1 MDFTITI
8 TNVPKDILDR
18 MFTGMRDAKLDV
30 QSEVLKTPDDYN
42 IKLNF
47 DDCLISLKSFDLM
60 SNVFISSMALYTYN
74 QDGKLTPKL

>member
-30 QSEVLKTPDDYN
+30 QSEVL
-42 IKLNF
+42 
-47 DDCLISLKSFDLM
+47 
-60 SNVFISSMALYTYN
+60 NVNAQGHFRTCTCY
-74 QDGKLTPKL
+74 G